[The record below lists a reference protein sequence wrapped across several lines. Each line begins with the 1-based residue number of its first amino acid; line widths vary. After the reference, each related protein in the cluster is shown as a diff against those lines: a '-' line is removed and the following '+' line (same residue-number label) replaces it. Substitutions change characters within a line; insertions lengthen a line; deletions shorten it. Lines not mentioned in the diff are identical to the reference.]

1 MGQDHLELRGL
12 AIQMVAEARE
22 HYSSDLAATQ
32 SVAGKLGVSIET
44 LQYWLHEVEVDHGAI
59 PRTTLGLAH
68 SFTDH
73 PDSWQHL
80 LELLPDGIAFIDE
93 LGVIRYLNSRLAA
106 LAGYPVTD
114 LVGEIVDKLV
124 PHQYRDD
131 HFGHRAAFAQHPSLR
146 AMGSS
151 PDLTLLRRDGSELAV
166 NIALNPLVVGNKPWV
181 VAVVRDDTARRL
193 SEKARIAS
201 REKAAKILAESEER
215 FRLAFENN
223 VAGMVIT
230 DMDGCFVDVNRTFC
244 DMLGYSSQ
252 EVLGRAWEIF
262 TNPEDIDLTREMR
275 RRLLAGEVGYVS
287 FVKRYLHKDG
297 HIVFGD
303 ISIGAIKGHGKVPKY
318 LVASV
323 KDVTEELALSEQL
336 SHQALHDPLTGLANR
351 ALFEDRLLQG
361 LRKSKR
367 QNGWIGVLLLDLDDF
382 KGVNDT
388 LGHQVG
394 DQLLIALARRLE
406 KVIRSSD
413 TLCRFGGDE
422 FLYLAEDLA
431 SAEEAEAIANRLLDV
446 LVEPFRIDGVSLEQ
460 HLSIGIVTCSG
471 GATTDCSGL
480 IQDAD
485 TAMYEAKRRGKGHY
499 VVFRPPMRQQSVN
512 RFELAQELRKALS
525 SGQLSMYYQ
534 PIVNLS
540 SMELV
545 GFESLM
551 RWQHAKRGWVP
562 PDVFIAVAERSDLIF
577 DLGNFAL
584 CRSTD
589 EAKSWSS
596 KGIPN
601 GLVYVAVNLS
611 TRQFYDPNLLKTV
624 KSVLADTTLAPERL
638 VVEITESIALA
649 DIDLCTKIV
658 GQFRELG
665 ISIALDDFGTGYSS
679 LAYLAM
685 LHPDIIKIDR
695 SFVNPSK
702 KSRYARDLLEGIIS
716 LGRKLKMTV
725 LAEGIETREQL
736 ELLQNLGCDLGQG
749 YLFSPA
755 VPSSEVLDIV
765 SAERYGEGS
774 LNSTINN

>member
-32 SVAGKLGVSIET
+32 SVAGKLGISIET
-44 LQYWLHEVEVDHGAI
+44 LQYWIHEVEVDHGAI

-106 LAGYPVTD
+106 LAGYAVTD
-114 LVGEIVDKLV
+114 LAGEIVDKLV

-146 AMGSS
+146 AMGSG

-166 NIALNPLVVGNKPWV
+166 NIALNPLVVGNKLWV

-193 SEKARIAS
+193 SEKARIAA
-201 REKAAKILAESEER
+201 REKAAEILAESEER

-230 DMDGCFVDVNRTFC
+230 DIDGCFVDVNRTFC

-252 EVLGRAWEIF
+252 EVLGRAWESF
-262 TNPEDIDLTREMR
+262 TNPEDTDLTREMR

-297 HIVFGD
+297 HVVFGD
-303 ISIGAIKGHGKVPKY
+303 ISIGAIKGHGEVPKY
-318 LVASV
+318 LVASI
-323 KDVTEELALSEQL
+323 KDVSEELALNEQL

-361 LRKSKR
+361 LRKLKR
-367 QNGWIGVLLLDLDDF
+367 QSGWIAVLLLDLDDF

-388 LGHQVG
+388 LGHRVG
-394 DQLLIALARRLE
+394 DQLLVALTRRLE
-406 KVIRSSD
+406 KVIRNSD

-422 FLYLAEDLA
+422 FLYLAEDLT
-431 SAEEAEAIANRLLDV
+431 SAEEAEAIASRLLDAV
-446 LVEPFRIDGVSLEQ
+446 AEPFQIEGTSLEQ
-460 HLSIGIVTCSG
+460 HLSIGIVACSE
-471 GATTDCSGL
+471 AATDCSGL

-499 VVFRPPMRQQSVN
+499 VVFRPLMRQNSIN

-525 SGQLSMYYQ
+525 SGELSMHYQ
-534 PIVNLS
+534 PIVNLT

-577 DLGNFAL
+577 DLGTFAL
-584 CRSTD
+584 CQSTD

-596 KGIPN
+596 KGIRN
-601 GLVYVAVNLS
+601 GLAYVAVNLS
-611 TRQFYDPNLLKTV
+611 TRQFYDQNLLNTV
-624 KSVLADTTLAPERL
+624 KNALADTSLAPERL
-638 VVEITESIALA
+638 VVEITESVALA
-649 DIDLCTKIV
+649 DIDLSTKIV
-658 GQFRELG
+658 SQFRELG

-695 SFVNPSK
+695 SFVNPSR
-702 KSRYARDLLEGIIS
+702 KSKYARDLLEGIVS

-725 LAEGIETREQL
+725 LAEGIETQEQL
-736 ELLQNLGCDLGQG
+736 ELLRNLGCDLGQG

-755 VPSSEVLDIV
+755 VPSSEVLDII
-765 SAERYGEGS
+765 SAERYGEGA
-774 LNSTINN
+774 LHSTIHD